1 MRLRLPAILLSI
13 LPLAACA
20 LSDSQKLGPGGAE
33 RLAGKEV
40 HAVREASPLFA
51 AISAAQAFSGDIER
65 RRGLGD
71 GVRIV
76 DQNALVDPSLLVEDA
91 LAAHLLQRYGTAGA
105 GAAIEFAAGEK
116 PDDPALWTTT
126 RPDDGLILDVE
137 TRHWGFA
144 YFPTERDRYRVI
156 YVAMVRVIDAGT
168 GQTLAQHLCDK
179 RGPDSADTAPTY
191 DEMLAEQAALLKA
204 MLAEH
209 AAGCIEEVTT
219 RVL

>member
-1 MRLRLPAILLSI
+1 MRLRHLAILSSI

-20 LSDSQKLGPGGAE
+20 LSDSLSLGPDGAD
-33 RLAGKEV
+33 RLAGKQV

-51 AISAAQAFSGDIER
+51 AVNASLPFSGDIGR

-71 GVRIV
+71 GARIV
-76 DQNALVDPSLLVEDA
+76 DQNALVDPSLMVEDA
-91 LAAHLLQRYGTAGA
+91 LAAHLLARYGAVGD
-105 GAAIEFAAGEK
+105 GAAIEFGDAEK
-116 PDDPALWTTT
+116 PDDPAQWSAN
-126 RPDDGLILDVE
+126 RADDGLILDVE

-144 YFPTERDRYRVI
+144 YFPTQQDRYRVI

-168 GQTLAQHLCDK
+168 GQILAQHLCDK
-179 RGPDSADTAPTY
+179 RGPDSAAAAPTY
-191 DEMLAEQAALLKA
+191 DEMLADRAALLKA

-209 AAGCIEEVTT
+209 AAGCIEEVTS